1 MTERHLDSDLILDL
15 VHGRTVAQPADEA
28 HLHGCADCRA
38 EWELV
43 RATARLGSGPL
54 APFDAR
60 RVAEAVRARLAESP
74 QPIRQRGRWHL
85 PLAAAAVL
93 FLTVWL
99 ARPTAVDPE
108 SAVAGGAAAMVLH
121 ELDSLDVVQLELV
134 LETIPPDEA
143 RASPIDLL
151 PLGDLTADDLERVL
165 RSMEE

>member
-15 VHGRTVAQPADEA
+15 VHGRPVAQPADEA
-28 HLHGCADCRA
+28 HLQGCAECRA

-54 APFDAR
+54 APLDSR
-60 RVAEAVRARLAESP
+60 RVAEAVRARLATA
-74 QPIRQRGRWHL
+74 PIRHRVRWHL

-121 ELDSLDVVQLELV
+121 ELDSLDVVQLEMV

-143 RASPIDLL
+143 RARSIELL

-165 RSMEE
+165 RSMEEQ